1 MDEVLAK
8 FPFIGQD
15 IFNELDAQSLEE
27 SRNVSKVWR
36 KFLDNNPLFW
46 KRRIQKITQNQ
57 RIFKRDWKMV
67 TTKVS
72 TDTLKKLAFAVED
85 FSTQNYDKYAYQ
97 FSPLHVLANEGMIV
111 LYKKIVVKTRVQIF
125 HHKLLIYRANRSPES
140 L

>member
-27 SRNVSKVWR
+27 SRNVSKFWR
-36 KFLDNNPLFW
+36 KFLDNNSIFW

-57 RIFKRDWKMV
+57 RIYKKDWKLV

-72 TDTLKKLAFAVED
+72 TDTLKE
-85 FSTQNYDKYAYQ
+85 Q
-97 FSPLHVLANEGMIV
+97 F
-111 LYKKIVVKTRVQIF
+111 
-125 HHKLLIYRANRSPES
+125 
-140 L
+140 